1 METELWICPECLEKY
16 DIKEKRVLKIGTG
29 AFVSEQKMGIC
40 PMCHE
45 YRNLVKVEPLPEH
58 MPTKEG
64 LEWLSQAQSS
74 TAENQQPSNG

>member
-16 DIKEKRVLKIGTG
+16 NLDEAPGG
-29 AFVSEQKMGIC
+29 ECKMGIC

-45 YRNLVKVEPLPEH
+45 YRNLVKAEPLKET

-64 LEWLSQAQSS
+64 LEWLSQAQA
-74 TAENQQPSNG
+74 TTDEKQPSGF